1 MLLDVGLM
9 VEVVDAGRGSQSQL
23 FSIETRLI
31 HFVTDVFIRYR
42 ETLVMLIGDQLLF
55 DSAFQ

>member
-1 MLLDVGLM
+1 M

-31 HFVTDVFIRYR
+31 HFVTVVFVTERDLGYVNWRAIVIRFR
-42 ETLVMLIGDQLLF
+42 ISINSNRRL
-55 DSAFQ
+55 